1 MRHRNY
7 YGNAGSAPPKQV
19 QRQEPGPRRPVTS
32 RGRMVLESSR
42 RRVRPR

>member
-7 YGNAGSAPPKQV
+7 YGYAGNGVPKQV
-19 QRQEPGPRRPVTS
+19 QRQERGPRRPVTS

-42 RRVRPR
+42 RRIQPR